1 MKQVQHRTSPAGIQ
15 SSSRGAA
22 KARDSTLMGLQR
34 MADASQP
41 VARLR
46 QMSALAQMAPLQFKK
61 NDVYSAQHFAAPE
74 AYLAAQ
80 NPTHEVVEDGG
91 SAGMASGIYRNA
103 ARALS
108 SKKTRDRVI
117 VKWQNKVDA
126 IYAGG
131 AVTKPEENRAA
142 QILSAVSALE
152 RVVDFETAA
161 LFLRENSLTM
171 SKGGIEMKKVH
182 SNPGAVQSHTFH
194 RDAGFVTVAAD
205 ALNSSNGTPA
215 KKAEALNGPGGRGWV
230 QGHANISNYHHRFIE
245 HVHVDKDDEQNRFE
259 IYNAAAGAGPTA
271 DEWGEGKKD
280 LLTPAGT
287 DVTAVTEAEKGK
299 KDSDLTAA
307 KLWNAQQ

>member
-1 MKQVQHRTSPAGIQ
+1 MKQVQRRAVPASVQ
-15 SSSRGAA
+15 SSSCGAA
-22 KARDSTLMGLQR
+22 RAQDSVLMGIQR
-34 MADASQP
+34 MANASQP

-46 QMSALAQMAPLQFKK
+46 QMSDLAPTTPLQLKK
-61 NDVYSAQHFAAPE
+61 DDVYSAQHFANPE

-117 VKWQNKVDA
+117 TRWQDKVDA

-171 SKGGIEMKKVH
+171 SKGGIEIKHVH
-182 SNPGAVQSHTFH
+182 SNQGAAQSHTFH
-194 RDAGFVTVAAD
+194 RDAGFVTIDAQ
-205 ALNSSNGTPA
+205 ALNNANGTPA
-215 KKAEALNGPGGRGWV
+215 KKAEALNGPGGKGWV

-271 DEWGEGKKD
+271 DEWGEGKRD
-280 LLTPAGT
+280 LLTPTGT